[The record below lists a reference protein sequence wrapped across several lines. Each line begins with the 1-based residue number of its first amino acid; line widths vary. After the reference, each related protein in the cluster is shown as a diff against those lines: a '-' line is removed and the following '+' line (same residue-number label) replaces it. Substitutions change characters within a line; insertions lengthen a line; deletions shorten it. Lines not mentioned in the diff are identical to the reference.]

1 MGWASALPFF
11 FWASPAPLSC
21 WGSWG
26 FAPCVRVLQ
35 LRCCLLGLQ
44 VRSPCCPSLT
54 LEWVCFWP
62 TVSQVFVGCE
72 GGLGCPSWFVI
83 LFLCLLVLH
92 LFWGW
97 GGLVTGLW
105 PLLRLLV
112 LDSSDARLHRP
123 DALAS
128 GRTSPFVAV
137 DLFLGR
143 LFGLGLVGRVRASVP
158 PFFWWCSPSLV
169 LGFRLAPLAVGW
181 SRHLLFLGPYLGFPL
196 ASSVGCWLEVVEVS
210 PWLSSLRSFAV
221 EVVTLVLCRVLVG
234 LPSWSCCASGL
245 LGPVVFLVCILGHLS
260 LGRSVFFLSP
270 RL

>member
-1 MGWASALPFF
+1 M
-11 FWASPAPLSC
+11 
-21 WGSWG
+21 
-26 FAPCVRVLQ
+26 Q
-35 LRCCLLGLQ
+35 CCLLGLQ

-83 LFLCLLVLH
+83 LFLCLLILH

-112 LDSSDARLHRP
+112 LDFSDARLHRP

-128 GRTSPFVAV
+128 GRTLSFCRRGSLPWVFSRPRPC
-137 DLFLGR
+137 LGSS
-143 LFGLGLVGRVRASVP
+143 LLLVVFTFP
-158 PFFWWCSPSLV
+158 CP
-169 LGFRLAPLAVGW
+169 GFRLAPLAVGW
-181 SRHLLFLGPYLGFPL
+181 SRHLLFPGPYLGFFPL
-196 ASSVGCWLEVVEVS
+196 ASSVGCWLGVVEVY
-210 PWLSSLRSFAV
+210 PWLSSLRSFAA

-260 LGRSVFFLSP
+260 LVRSVFFLSP
-270 RL
+270 HS